1 LKWFGGLWDPV
12 SLGVFGIFVFSLVL
26 NLIPFMGPSN
36 LVIAG
41 MMGVLFPDTNPLLIG
56 FGVALGSTIAK
67 TAHYYVV
74 YWVRGKLSEAKRLQL
89 ERFRNLVG
97 RWGAVALFVAA
108 VTPVP
113 DEPIV
118 IPMGLMKYSLGKF
131 FSIFFVG
138 KMIIA
143 LCGAYAGQYLVSVLS
158 AYFSDWVV
166 IAMTAVFTVAVTIV
180 MVKVDLDEV
189 LRKLRL
195 PK

>member
-1 LKWFGGLWDPV
+1 LWVPV
-12 SLGVFGIFVFSLVL
+12 SLDVFGIFVFSLAL

-36 LVIAG
+36 LLIAG
-41 MMGVLFPDTNPLLIG
+41 MMGVLFPDINPLFIG
-56 FGVALGSTIAK
+56 LSVALGSAVAK

-74 YWVRGKLSEAKRLQL
+74 YWVRGRLPEERRLQL
-89 ERFRNLVG
+89 ERFRKWVG

-118 IPMGLMKYSLGKF
+118 IPMGLMKYSPRKF

-143 LCGAYAGQYLVSVLS
+143 LFGAHAGQYLRSFLS
-158 AYFSDWVV
+158 AFFDHWAV
-166 IAMTAVFTVAVTIV
+166 IALSAIFTIV
-180 MVKVDLDEV
+180 VTVVMLKFDLDEIV
-189 LRKLRL
+189 RRLKLFRRGS
-195 PK
+195 